1 MQDPRMALV
10 EKKYHKAEGSI
21 PEFRP
26 GDTVKVHVKVVE
38 GNRSRIQVF
47 EGVVIGRQHGGLRE
61 NFVVRKISN
70 GVGVERIFPV
80 HCPSIDK
87 IEVVRKGPRPPREA
101 LLPPQTQRKGSAYQ
115 RAQRL
120 RITPRT
126 LLKHKTSL
134 PLWGRLVLCCF
145 PKTPGYTWSSCFL
158 VIFLA
163 RFNFINL
170 MLLILLFYYQ

>member
-87 IEVVRKGPRPPREA
+87 IEVVRKGRVRRAKLYYLRKLSGKASFAEGLSSYARAAMPSRES
-101 LLPPQTQRKGSAYQ
+101 SAPN
-115 RAQRL
+115 L
-120 RITPRT
+120 R
-126 LLKHKTSL
+126 HKTRCENA
-134 PLWGRLVLCCF
+134 P
-145 PKTPGYTWSSCFL
+145 
-158 VIFLA
+158 A
-163 RFNFINL
+163 RPSIAAVA
-170 MLLILLFYYQ
+170 

>member
-87 IEVVRKGPRPPREA
+87 IEVVRKGRVRRQNRSSPQGPRPPREA
-101 LLPPQTQRKGSAYQ
+101 LLPPQTQRKGRSYQ

-120 RITPRT
+120 RQITRTLRKKPSPSFAEGLSSYARIYVVPRT
-126 LLKHKTSL
+126 LLLGTS
-134 PLWGRLVLCCF
+134 C
-145 PKTPGYTWSSCFL
+145 
-158 VIFLA
+158 IEH
-163 RFNFINL
+163 
-170 MLLILLFYYQ
+170 

>member
-87 IEVVRKGPRPPREA
+87 IEVVRKAASAARSSTTSANSAERPLVSKSARTSTKSPYLTGKTGPSFAEGLFCA
-101 LLPPQTQRKGSAYQ
+101 
-115 RAQRL
+115 RAP
-120 RITPRT
+120 IMP
-126 LLKHKTSL
+126 
-134 PLWGRLVLCCF
+134 F
-145 PKTPGYTWSSCFL
+145 
-158 VIFLA
+158 
-163 RFNFINL
+163 
-170 MLLILLFYYQ
+170 